1 MEVNMLRKIFAAFV
15 VAAAVGLIPAAQ
27 AATPIKIGIVG
38 PMAFVQGES
47 MWAGAEMA
55 RDEINKAGGVKVGNQ
70 TRPVE
75 IVKVDSNELQSVT
88 DATNAME
95 RAITRDKVDF
105 VVGGFRTEAVLAMQ
119 DVAMDYK
126 KIFLGV
132 GASSDELGL
141 RVEKDYNRYKY
152 WFRVAPTKSSDLGK
166 TLFSMLATIAGQIR
180 TELGKPEP
188 KVAIV
193 AEKAQWT
200 GGIVAAAQATLPK
213 MKMQVVGLWQPSP
226 IATDVTAELSAIRRA
241 DADIIFTALSGPVGI
256 VIGRQMGELQIP
268 AIQFGINVEAQKD
281 TYWQATGGKA
291 NYVATLNTYAEGVAN
306 TSKTVAFVDG
316 YKKRFGGMPVA
327 TSQSYDAIHLLKD
340 TIEKNGTL
348 DAAKLVAALE
358 KTDYVDSAARLVFD
372 KHHDV
377 TFGPGY
383 ALGVGVQ
390 WQDGHQVGFWPNNW
404 NGVTYG
410 GVKPFKIPPY
420 MMAKKTA
427 KAD

>member
-1 MEVNMLRKIFAAFV
+1 MIRKIITAS
-15 VAAAVGLIPAAQ
+15 VAAAAIGIVTAVQ
-27 AATPIKIGIVG
+27 AATPIKIGVVG

-47 MWAGAEMA
+47 MWAGAQMA
-55 RDEINKAGGVKVGNQ
+55 RDEINKSGGIKVGSE

-75 IVKVDSNELQSVT
+75 IVQVDSNELQSVP
-88 DATNAME
+88 DAANAME
-95 RAITRDKVDF
+95 RVITQDKVDF

-166 TLFSMLATIAGQIR
+166 TLFAMLGTIAGQIR
-180 TELGKPEP
+180 SELGRAEP
-188 KVAIV
+188 RVAIV

-200 GGIVAAAQATLPK
+200 GGIVAAAKANLPK
-213 MKMQVVGLWQPSP
+213 MKMQLVGLWQPSP
-226 IATDVTAELSAIRRA
+226 IATDVTAELSAIRRGG
-241 DADIIFTALSGPVGI
+241 ADIVFTALSGPVGI

-281 TYWQATGGKA
+281 TYWQATNGKA

-306 TSKTVAFVDG
+306 SPKTIAFVQG
-316 YKKRFGGMPVA
+316 YKKRFGHMPVA
-327 TSQSYDAIHLLKD
+327 TSQAYDAINLLKES
-340 TIEKNGTL
+340 IEKSGTL
-348 DAAKLVAALE
+348 DADKVVAALE
-358 KTDYVDSAARLVFD
+358 KTDTYDSAAHLVFD
-372 KHHDV
+372 KRHDV
-377 TFGPGY
+377 VFGPGY

-404 NGVTYG
+404 HGVTYQ
-410 GVKPFKIPPY
+410 GVKPFKLPPY
-420 MMAKKTA
+420 MVAKKTA
-427 KAD
+427 RAD